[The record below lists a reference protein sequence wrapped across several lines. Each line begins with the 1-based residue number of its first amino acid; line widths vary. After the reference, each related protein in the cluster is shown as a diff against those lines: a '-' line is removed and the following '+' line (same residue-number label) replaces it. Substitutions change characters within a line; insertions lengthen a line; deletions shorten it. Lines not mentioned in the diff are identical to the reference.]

1 MKKIFN
7 EKQRMDE
14 ILGAIQKIQDEQEW
28 MEDESWQESPPR
40 ASQQNSG
47 QQNASQ
53 KSKNNDNDLDDEW
66 REVDEDNPFE
76 FGEEDELDLDIG
88 TPDDEEYAEL
98 ICPKSLTLCQGLA
111 QVFLNMKISEFFG
124 EDSEA
129 YEAYLKDNPEVDPSW
144 MTMDDIFEMAYDYID
159 RYHWRGEPEYQEH
172 YIRLTEPII
181 RVL

>member
-7 EKQRMDE
+7 EKQRLDE
-14 ILGAIQKIQDEQEW
+14 ILGAIQ
-28 MEDESWQESPPR
+28 ST
-40 ASQQNSG
+40 
-47 QQNASQ
+47 SQ
-53 KSKNNDNDLDDEW
+53 KSRNNDLDDDEW
-66 REVDEDNPFE
+66 REVDEDTPFE
-76 FGEEDELDLDIG
+76 FGEEDELDIDIG

-98 ICPKSLTLCQGLA
+98 LCPKSLTLCQGLA
-111 QVFLNMKISEFFG
+111 QVFLDMKISEFFG